1 MEIFKVSIIG
11 VIGAILAI
19 SIKPVKNDFA
29 SYISFGTCIVI
40 LFYVVCKLSGL
51 VEQLVYLFS
60 YIDYDG
66 RYINILL
73 KMIGIT
79 YLCEFCS
86 SICKDAGYQA
96 IGSQIDIF
104 GKITILLAG
113 IPILMTLLETIQDF
127 AV

>member
-40 LFYVVCKLSGL
+40 LFYVVCKLSDL
-51 VEQLVYLFS
+51 VEQIVYLLS

-79 YLCEFCS
+79 YIAEFS
-86 SICKDAGYQA
+86 GSLCKDMGYQA
-96 IGSQIDIF
+96 LAVQIENFAKLSMLAISVPVIIGLFDII
-104 GKITILLAG
+104 GKLA
-113 IPILMTLLETIQDF
+113 
-127 AV
+127 

>member
-79 YLCEFCS
+79 YIAEFS
-86 SICKDAGYQA
+86 GSLCKDMGYQA
-96 IGSQIDIF
+96 LAVQIENFAKLSMLAISVPVIIGLFDII
-104 GKITILLAG
+104 GKLA
-113 IPILMTLLETIQDF
+113 
-127 AV
+127 